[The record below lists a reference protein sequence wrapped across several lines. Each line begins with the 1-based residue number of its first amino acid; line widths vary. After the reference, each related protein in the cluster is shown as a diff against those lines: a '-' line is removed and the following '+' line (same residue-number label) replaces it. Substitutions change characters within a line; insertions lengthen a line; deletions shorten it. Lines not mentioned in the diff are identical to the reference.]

1 MQKEAVLSY
10 VKSKQTSPSRSVAGR
25 GSQPDLQTPS
35 SRNNGLTN
43 GRAAS
48 TTSIPQPSPNGR
60 DVGSKPP
67 TLGKLKMA
75 SLDHS
80 TNGHRG
86 QYTARRDVEKSAT
99 ADAHISQLRLE
110 IESRLRITLPEDIS
124 IALADGVILCHIAN
138 HVKPRAVPSIH
149 VPSPSVPKLT
159 TAKCRRNVENF
170 LLACRK
176 IGVREENLFDWTH
189 DMQPN
194 PDLEAI
200 EVTLRA
206 LLSAASTTA
215 SDNKKQQ
222 SAKAAAADHVED
234 HQAYDDDD
242 DDDEAVVMVPNYPD
256 LVPRPNPATLLLK
269 EATATTQERP
279 LKASDPAI
287 TTPTIQTPTT
297 TTAGPLSETMFL
309 LALLFGTCFLLY
321 IFPAGS

>member
-1 MQKEAVLSY
+1 MQQFQQNNHSAAEPSTITSSSTTRSLYDVKAMQKEAVLSY

-25 GSQPDLQTPS
+25 GSQPDLQTTNPSSSS

-60 DVGSKPP
+60 AAADGLGSLHNNKP

-75 SLDHS
+75 SFDHS
-80 TNGHRG
+80 TVNVHSSNGVAGHRVG
-86 QYTARRDVEKSAT
+86 SQYTARRDVEKSAT

-124 IALADGVILCHIAN
+124 IALTDGVILCHIAN

-176 IGVREENLFDWTH
+176 IGVRE
-189 DMQPN
+189 
-194 PDLEAI
+194 DLICSPADILEPRKQGSVRVAI
-200 EVTLRA
+200 SVSELLRF
-206 LLSAASTTA
+206 
-215 SDNKKQQ
+215 
-222 SAKAAAADHVED
+222 H
-234 HQAYDDDD
+234 HQ
-242 DDDEAVVMVPNYPD
+242 
-256 LVPRPNPATLLLK
+256 RT
-269 EATATTQERP
+269 
-279 LKASDPAI
+279 
-287 TTPTIQTPTT
+287 
-297 TTAGPLSETMFL
+297 
-309 LALLFGTCFLLY
+309 
-321 IFPAGS
+321 